1 MKNTKESILKD
12 YINKSTTKELNN
24 LLNETEKIKSLLD
37 DNNLL
42 NIIDNNISEIARLQR
57 EFYSVHFDYLEVDTH
72 KERRTKI
79 VEDAI
84 NKAIKRIK
92 KSNKQVINEF
102 SNIHINKAKQCLL
115 KNDKKTALAHLDKI
129 QLLKP
134 KHAYA
139 FYQRC
144 IISIVD
150 NDYVKAS
157 KYIKEAA
164 KHGFYKNFC
173 KQYEKFITSKIN

>member
-1 MKNTKESILKD
+1 MNNTTENILNN
-12 YINKSTTKELNN
+12 YINNSTTKELNN

-42 NIIDNNISEIARLQR
+42 KIIDKNISEIERLQR
-57 EFYSVHFDYLEVDTH
+57 EFYSVHFDYLEVDTC
-72 KERRTKI
+72 KKNNIKT
-79 VEDAI
+79 VQTAI
-84 NKAIKRIK
+84 NNTIKLIK
-92 KSNKQVINEF
+92 KSNKQVINDF
-102 SNIHINKAKQCLL
+102 SDTHINKAKQCLL
-115 KNDKKTALAHLDKI
+115 ENDKKTALEHLDKA

-134 KHAYA
+134 KNAYA

-164 KHGFYKNFC
+164 KNGFYKKFC
-173 KQYEKFITSKIN
+173 KQYEKFIASKIN

>member
-1 MKNTKESILKD
+1 MTKESILKD

-24 LLNETEKIKSLLD
+24 LLNETEKIKNLLD

-42 NIIDNNISEIARLQR
+42 NIINNNISEIARLQR
-57 EFYSVHFDYLEVDTH
+57 EFYSVHFDYLKIDTC
-72 KERRTKI
+72 KKNNIET
-79 VEDAI
+79 VQTAI
-84 NKAIKRIK
+84 NKVIKHIK
-92 KSNKQVINEF
+92 KSNKQVIDEF
-102 SNIHINKAKQCLL
+102 SNIHIDKAKQCLL
-115 KNDKKTALAHLDKI
+115 KNDKKTALEHLNKA

-134 KHAYA
+134 KNAYA

-164 KHGFYKNFC
+164 ENGFYKNFC